1 MAADDSVLDWAEAP
15 RKPVDPF
22 RHSTFHS
29 SLMDVVGIG
38 CLVAATYFLVVE
50 GNIIAFL
57 LLFLAFAFMFQPFH
71 PH

>member
-1 MAADDSVLDWAEAP
+1 
-15 RKPVDPF
+15 
-22 RHSTFHS
+22 
-29 SLMDVVGIG
+29 MDVVGIG